1 MRRMLQRLLVMISAV
16 VWFSLLFGCGQARR
30 EQELISLRAPEEKR
44 VPSTLEPGLLA
55 PTIVQANRDFNIE
68 FTTFGGGCDRKGD
81 EDVIVSERAATVK
94 VYDFRRSV
102 AIYENFYAKG
112 DKNVSLAYALDQP
125 SSLFAPGRTRC
136 ASRAAGLNPS
146 RPICQRWTVQ
156 L

>member
-94 VYDFRRSV
+94 VYDFTVRGSGATCTSDIKFLPHTVTLRFTKPGEATIKVEGMGSV
-102 AIYENFYAKG
+102 LEHR
-112 DKNVSLAYALDQP
+112 L
-125 SSLFAPGRTRC
+125 
-136 ASRAAGLNPS
+136 
-146 RPICQRWTVQ
+146 TVTEAEIKP
-156 L
+156 